1 MHRFRRSLPVS
12 GALALVVTIAAV
24 GVAQAAMPD
33 SRTGRLTVCMT
44 TAGPRAGALRAIDA
58 EAGRM
63 CSTAETAITLPARGF
78 RWRGPW
84 SATATYRADDVV
96 RFFGS
101 AYIARAASSGSVP
114 VNSTAWAV
122 LAAMGA
128 RGPAGAPGTTGP
140 QGVAGTQGPAGA
152 TGAPGETGP
161 QGPAGATGAPG
172 ETGPQ
177 GPAGATGAAGETG
190 PQGPAGATG
199 APGETGPQGPAGR
212 AGATGPTGDTG
223 ATGAS
228 GAPGAVGPAGLGI
241 YGGSTRQQL
250 PTSGTVFLGP
260 YGDPGSGNAS
270 EGAVALRIAGS
281 GSSVFGTLR
290 VWLDGAPGQGSTY
303 VFIVRR
309 NGVDQAM
316 TCAIGNAATSCVD
329 TVHPVTFSGGDSVS
343 LRVIAASSPAPRAVS
358 WAIAG

>member
-140 QGVAGTQGPAGA
+140 QGVAGT
-152 TGAPGETGP
+152 
-161 QGPAGATGAPG
+161 
-172 ETGPQ
+172 
-177 GPAGATGAAGETG
+177 
-190 PQGPAGATG
+190 QGPAGATG